1 MITGDHYLCR
11 AIRPNLA
18 GSQYPDLLI
27 AFDADIEADQRSNGY
42 IIAEPGK
49 PPDFVLEIAS
59 QRTGNEDAG
68 DKRDDC
74 ADFGIAEYWRFDETP
89 TGRWHGARL
98 SGEWADRARE
108 ARLQAEARADRAEA
122 RARELEARLGGK

>member
-11 AIRPNLA
+11 PIVPSLA
-18 GSQYPDLLI
+18 GSRYPDLLI

-68 DKRDDC
+68 DKRDDY
-74 ADFGIAEYWRFDETP
+74 AGFGLPEYWRFDETEN
-89 TGRWHGARL
+89 GL
-98 SGEWADRARE
+98 
-108 ARLQAEARADRAEA
+108 
-122 RARELEARLGGK
+122 

>member
-1 MITGDHYLCR
+1 MITRDHYPCR
-11 AIRPNLA
+11 AIVPSLA
-18 GSQYPDLLI
+18 GSRYTDLLI

-42 IIAEPGK
+42 IIAEPGT

-98 SGEWADRARE
+98 VEARADRERE
-108 ARLQAEARADRAEA
+108 ARLQAEA